1 MIRLA
6 ILLLLQPLLPLLLLL
21 LLLLLLR
28 FCCCLLLA
36 AAVPDCSPAARG
48 DIYSKRSPCCQADR
62 GVYRAKHFSAIRTP
76 WQGNRMCG
84 ASACYLSQIL
94 RSWAERQSGVARR
107 GNPPLAIY
115 QALQYVWY
123 HQQEIKRRH
132 TRHNVWIQS
141 NLARLLISGCDF
153 CQRWCKTVTL
163 IFYFVYL
170 IDLYPPFGNSN
181 KTVPGMYCCS

>member
-1 MIRLA
+1 MLSGV
-6 ILLLLQPLLPLLLLL
+6 LQWSDLQHYCCCSRCCRCCCCCCCC
-21 LLLLLLR
+21 LLR

-36 AAVPDCSPAARG
+36 AAVPDCSPAAQG

-62 GVYRAKHFSAIRTP
+62 GVYRAKHFSAIRTT

-84 ASACYLSQIL
+84 ASACYLSQIF

-141 NLARLLISGCDF
+141 NLARLIISGCDF
-153 CQRWCKTVTL
+153 LSEMMQNG
-163 IFYFVYL
+163 Y
-170 IDLYPPFGNSN
+170 S
-181 KTVPGMYCCS
+181 